1 MTTTRSF
8 EFYNHKERMEVLN
21 ALNCYQR
28 HLDREGIDPVMV
40 RPDVLNRLIDDFQEF
55 VLAN

>member
-1 MTTTRSF
+1 MTNTRSF
-8 EFYNHKERMEVLN
+8 EFYNHSERCEVLM

-28 HLDREGIDPVMV
+28 HLDEQGLDPIKV